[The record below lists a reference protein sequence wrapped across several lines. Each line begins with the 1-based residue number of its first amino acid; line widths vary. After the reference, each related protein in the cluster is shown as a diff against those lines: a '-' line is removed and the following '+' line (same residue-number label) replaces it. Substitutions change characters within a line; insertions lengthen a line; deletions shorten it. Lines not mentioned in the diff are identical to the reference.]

1 MFLCNVAAGVKLS
14 INSMCSFC
22 RSLKYC
28 DLRLIDSSYLTRTA
42 LEQEVGL
49 ACTYVTKGVVP
60 EHRTKLPEEQD
71 ESSSHTDDGHI
82 DLERPHSNGSAVTRA
97 SGQFHNQLFCW
108 SYGYHLTM
116 TYPISKGHVE
126 NIYWNTYLSI

>member
-1 MFLCNVAAGVKLS
+1 MIPCYVATGAKHRV
-14 INSMCSFC
+14 NPMCSLC

-60 EHRTKLPEEQD
+60 EPRMRRPEEQD
-71 ESSSHTDDGHI
+71 EEKSSSHTDDGHM

-97 SGQFHNQLFCW
+97 SGEFLNHRFYWL
-108 SYGYHLTM
+108 YGCPPSL
-116 TYPISKGHVE
+116 
-126 NIYWNTYLSI
+126 

>member
-1 MFLCNVAAGVKLS
+1 MQWAGLKQN
-14 INSMCSFC
+14 INLMCSPC

-49 ACTYVTKGVVP
+49 ACTYVTKCVIP
-60 EHRTKLPEEQD
+60 EPRKRSPEEP
-71 ESSSHTDDGHI
+71 EEEKGSGPADDGQM

-97 SGQFHNQLFCW
+97 SG
-108 SYGYHLTM
+108 
-116 TYPISKGHVE
+116 
-126 NIYWNTYLSI
+126 

>member
-1 MFLCNVAAGVKLS
+1 MFPCDGATGVKCSTNL
-14 INSMCSFC
+14 MCSSC

-60 EHRTKLPEEQD
+60 EHRARLPMEQD
-71 ESSSHTDDGHI
+71 EEKSSGHTDDGHME
-82 DLERPHSNGSAVTRA
+82 LERPHSNGSAVTRA
-97 SGQFHNQLFCW
+97 SGLFLNQEF
-108 SYGYHLTM
+108 YRMPPH
-116 TYPISKGHVE
+116 HD
-126 NIYWNTYLSI
+126 LSHI